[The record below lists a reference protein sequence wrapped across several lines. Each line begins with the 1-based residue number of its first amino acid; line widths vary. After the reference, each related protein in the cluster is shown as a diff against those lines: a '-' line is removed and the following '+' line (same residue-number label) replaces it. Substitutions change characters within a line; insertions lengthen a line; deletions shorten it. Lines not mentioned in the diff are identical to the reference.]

1 MHMEYKYLLELLR
14 SGLYS
19 QFFEDFKNAAIP
31 FLDKD
36 TYGRST
42 LENSSFIAS
51 SKNPNEKIHGR
62 GFVARLSGSTIEF
75 ISIWKLMFF
84 GKDLFK
90 TDDEGKLVFNPTPAI
105 PKYLLKKKGTSG
117 NYTVKVTMLG
127 TTELVYEMT
136 KEADYIPGQY
146 VITDITVE
154 YEDESLTGV
163 LPEKIRDRQAKK
175 VTIKMTPK

>member
-1 MHMEYKYLLELLR
+1 MEYKYLLELLR

-19 QFFEDFKNAAIP
+19 QFFADFKNAAIP

-84 GKDLFK
+84 GKELFK
-90 TDDEGKLVFNPTPAI
+90 TDAAGKLIFNPTPAI
-105 PKYLLKKKGTSG
+105 PKYLLKKDEGS
-117 NYTVKVTMLG
+117 NVYTVETTMLG
-127 TTELVYEMT
+127 TTKVVYEMD
-136 KEADYIPGQY
+136 KEADYIPGSY
-146 VITDITVE
+146 DITAIEVE
-154 YEDESLTGV
+154 YVDESLTGII
-163 LPEKIRDRQAKK
+163 PEKIRDRQAKK